1 MKKLIKLSVISSFL
15 VGGAF
20 FAFTNAAQASLAP
33 TSAGLTN
40 EAVSPRSLY
49 VQNCASCHGSNGKA
63 QTAKGRKLEAD
74 DLTSAESKGLST
86 AKIIRTISNGRG
98 KMPSFKKKMTAAQ
111 ISSIAGY
118 IRSL

>member
-74 DLTSAESKGLST
+74 DLTSADSKGISS
-86 AKIIRTISNGRG
+86 AKRIRVITSGRG
-98 KMPSFKKKMTAAQ
+98 KMPAFGRRLTAAQ

-118 IRSL
+118 VQSL